1 MPTNTH
7 SLASALRWSRFA
19 LTAVAI
25 ASLTACAS
33 FSGIFSSAKPVE
45 AKQVGLSEQ
54 AIPAGSLALDAQW
67 WKALGDSQL
76 DNLIDL
82 ALANNPSLRAAQARV
97 DRVQAAIDSANAA
110 DKPRVDGDIEASH
123 QLFTRNG
130 LYPAP
135 LGGSER
141 DTGTLQANASWE
153 LDLFGKN
160 RAALDA
166 AIGQS
171 RAAQADAQ
179 AARMMLATNVAR
191 NYVQW
196 LRIQGQLEVAQRTL
210 EQREQTKQLVRD
222 RLEAGLDTQ
231 LELKQSEGGLP
242 DTRFQIETLK
252 EQAAL
257 LVNALTAL
265 TAQPSGTLTLAKRA
279 PDAITAMAKA
289 QTKVDSIPMDLLG
302 RRADVVAARWR
313 VQAATRDVDQAK
325 TLFYPN
331 VNLTAFV
338 GVSSIGLEKLTVG
351 DSSQWGV
358 GPAISLPLFEGGR
371 LRANLKGKTAD
382 LDNAIETYNS
392 VVLDA
397 VHDVADQLASAK
409 AIERQQVEQKAAQ
422 QSAEA
427 AYAIAMQRY
436 EAGLGNYLNVLS
448 AESAVLV
455 QRKQA
460 VDLAARVVDTQVQLI
475 HALGG
480 GFHDESNTTVAANHA
495 SAAAQ

>member
-1 MPTNTH
+1 MPTNIFPR
-7 SLASALRWSRFA
+7 SGALRWTRFA
-19 LTAVAI
+19 LTAVAV

-45 AKQVGLSEQ
+45 PQQVGLSQ
-54 AIPAGSLALDAQW
+54 RAIPADSLALDAQW
-67 WKALGDSQL
+67 WKALGDTQL
-76 DNLIDL
+76 DNLIEL

-97 DRVQAAIDSANAA
+97 QRVQASIDSAKAA
-110 DKPRVDGDIEASH
+110 DTPQVNGDIEATH

-135 LGGSER
+135 LAGSER
-141 DTGTLQANASWE
+141 DSGTLQANASWE

-166 AIGQS
+166 AVGQS

-179 AARMMLATNVAR
+179 AARMLLATNVAR
-191 NYVQW
+191 NYIQW
-196 LRIQGQLEVAQRTL
+196 LRIQGQLDVAQRTL
-210 EQREQTKQLVRD
+210 EQRKQTQQLVRD

-242 DTRFQIETLK
+242 DTRFQIEALQ

-257 LVNALTAL
+257 LLNALTAL
-265 TAQPSGTLTLAKRA
+265 TAQPSGTLTLAQRG
-279 PDAITAMAKA
+279 PDAVTTIAKA
-289 QTKVDSIPMDLLG
+289 QSKVDSIPMDLLG

-331 VNLTAFV
+331 VNLNAFV

-351 DSSQWGV
+351 DSAQWGV

-397 VHDVADQLASAK
+397 VHDVADQLASTK
-409 AIERQQVEQKAAQ
+409 ALERQQVEQKAAQ

-436 EAGLGNYLNVLS
+436 EAGLGNYLNVLN
-448 AESAVLV
+448 AETAVLA

-475 HALGG
+475 RALGG
-480 GFHDESNTTVAANHA
+480 GFDAAA
-495 SAAAQ
+495 AAPVTKMSAAAQ